1 MGACWPPLA
10 WYSAFGLAG
19 CAGWGGADAASPSRR
34 FQMRVAAAWWSLNFW
49 IGGTPGRLFQIATS
63 RAAGQDFGSSAN
75 SCWLVKLS
83 NGLAV
88 VAAAS
93 SGVECAV
100 MWLSA
105 SIVKVVMVVVLG
117 AARFAV
123 IT

>member
-1 MGACWPPLA
+1 MGACAPPFA
-10 WYSAFGLAG
+10 WCSAFGLAG
-19 CAGWGGADAASPSRR
+19 CVGWGGTDAARPPRR

-49 IGGTPGRLFQIATS
+49 IGCTPGRLFQIATS
-63 RAAGQDFGSSAN
+63 RVAGQDLASSAN
-75 SCWLVKLS
+75 SCGLVKLS

-100 MWLSA
+100 MLLSA